1 MTLQKGLFMVRK
13 FALTAG
19 LCALT
24 FAAACAQ
31 ENLTPADRAATEKIV
46 REYILAN
53 PEIIEEALIALNEK
67 RTIEEEAN
75 ARVALAA
82 NSDKIY
88 KAASDYSIGP
98 ADAAVTV
105 VEFFDYR
112 CGPCRASMETINAL
126 PERYNGQVRVIFKE
140 FPILSPESRAAS
152 IAALAAGRQNKYIEM
167 HREFMK
173 SPSKFTEEDIV
184 KIANRLDLNID
195 QWMEDRKDKAI
206 DDHIE
211 QTYALAQ
218 TIGANATPT
227 FVIGDTL
234 FSGLDRAKLETLI
247 TDGIA
252 KAG

>member
-1 MTLQKGLFMVRK
+1 MISKIAFS
-13 FALTAG
+13 AS
-19 LCALT
+19 LCAMS

-31 ENLTPADRAATEKIV
+31 EPAAPANKAATEKIV

-67 RTIEEEAN
+67 RTAAEEAD
-75 ARVALAA
+75 ARIAVAA
-82 NSDKIY
+82 NSDKLLN
-88 KAASDYSIGP
+88 AAGDYAIGP
-98 ADAAVTV
+98 EDAAVTV

-126 PERYNGQVRVIFKE
+126 PERYDGQVRVIFKE
-140 FPILSPESRAAS
+140 FPILSTESRVAAL
-152 IAALAAGRQNKYIEM
+152 AALAAGRQGKYIEM

-173 SPSKFTEEDIV
+173 SPTKFSEADIV
-184 KIANRLDLNID
+184 KIAERVGLDMD
-195 QWMEDRKDKAI
+195 KWMGDRQDKALR
-206 DDHIE
+206 DHIDE
-211 QTYALAQ
+211 TYALAT

-234 FSGLDRAKLETLI
+234 FSGLNRARLETLI
-247 TDGIA
+247 SEGIA

>member
-1 MTLQKGLFMVRK
+1 M
-13 FALTAG
+13 
-19 LCALT
+19 T

-31 ENLTPADRAATEKIV
+31 EGAAPADRAATEEIV

-67 RTIEEEAN
+67 RTAAEEAD
-75 ARVALAA
+75 ARIAVAA
-82 NSDKIY
+82 NTDKLI
-88 KAASDYSIGP
+88 KASGDYSIGP
-98 ADAAVTV
+98 EDAAVTV

-126 PERYNGQVRVIFKE
+126 PERYDGQVRVIFKE
-140 FPILSPESRAAS
+140 FPILSTESRVAAV
-152 IAALAAGRQNKYIEM
+152 AALAAGRQDKYIEM

-173 SPSKFTEEDIV
+173 SPSKFAEADIV
-184 KIANRLDLNID
+184 KIAERIGLDME
-195 QWMEDRKDKAI
+195 QWMEDRQDKALRDQI
-206 DDHIE
+206 DD
-211 QTYALAQ
+211 TYALAQ

-234 FSGLDRAKLETLI
+234 FSGLDRARLESLI